1 MKTHLKR
8 TRIGKK
14 IQSYLKQKEKE
25 HDQDFDITFL
35 KIEGK
40 TWDQHMA
47 DICKKDKEREVD
59 I

>member
-1 MKTHLKR
+1 MKNHLKHTWFR
-8 TRIGKK
+8 K
-14 IQSYLKQKEKE
+14 IIQLYLKQKEKE
-25 HDQDFDITFL
+25 HDQDFYITFL

-47 DICKKDKEREVD
+47 DICNKDKEREVD